1 MGARFVKDDLIA
13 SAKRGD
19 LRKATRNMLMA
30 HAVVEKVLQPFPQL
44 IPEFRSNIGVILGT
58 GHGELETTKEYL
70 KCYRQ
75 QRAARPLLFQNS
87 LHNSTLGF
95 LSQAFGFTGPVV
107 TQSNLFF
114 TGEKALDTAVLL
126 LRGGQALFCLVIG
139 VDALVPDIQEPFR
152 LIYPASI
159 EPGEGCAAVLLA
171 GEEGLERL
179 PSTQTKG
186 MLDKIY
192 YEQNKNEVPW
202 GHLDS
207 YYDSDAIEKLVLAL
221 EKSDSSG
228 KLSLQK
234 PDGSCSVI
242 EFSQ

>member
-1 MGARFVKDDLIA
+1 MGARLVKDDLIA

-30 HAVVEKVLQPFPQL
+30 HAVVEKVLNPFPQL

-87 LHNSTLGF
+87 LHNSTLGL
-95 LSQAFGFTGPVV
+95 LSQAFGFTGPVM
-107 TQSNLFF
+107 TQSDLFF
-114 TGEKALDTAVLL
+114 TGEKALETAVLL
-126 LRGGQALFCLVIG
+126 LRERLALFCLVIG
-139 VDALVPDIQEPFR
+139 IDALVPDIQGPFR
-152 LIYPASI
+152 LIYPASV

-186 MLDKIY
+186 ILRKIH
-192 YEQNKNEVPW
+192 YEQNKNGVQ
-202 GHLDS
+202 GDGLDS
-207 YYDSDAIEKLVLAL
+207 YYDSDAIERLVRAL
-221 EKSDSSG
+221 EKSDSIG

-234 PDGSCSVI
+234 PDGTFSVI
-242 EFSQ
+242 EFNQ